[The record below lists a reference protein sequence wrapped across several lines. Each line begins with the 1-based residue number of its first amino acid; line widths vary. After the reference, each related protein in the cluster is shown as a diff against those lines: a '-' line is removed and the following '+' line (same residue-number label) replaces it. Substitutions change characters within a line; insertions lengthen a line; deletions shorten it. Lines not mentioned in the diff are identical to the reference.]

1 MIEMIVSYEGDGRKR
16 RVKGKGEG
24 LVHLQ
29 KTDTYR
35 KVALPQEEVYEGL
48 VHLQKTDTYRKV
60 ALPQEEVY
68 EGLVHL
74 LLFDLLLSSPPSD

>member
-48 VHLQKTDTYRKV
+48 VHL
-60 ALPQEEVY
+60 
-68 EGLVHL
+68 